1 MIPEIDTLLSSLY
14 RGPSNLRA
22 ISNTFPSKPAL
33 TPSFTYYGQPILKQP
48 FNETLFC
55 G

>member
-1 MIPEIDTLLSSLY
+1 MILEIYTLLSTLY

-48 FNETLFC
+48 FNEALFH

>member
-1 MIPEIDTLLSSLY
+1 MILEIYTLLSTLY

-22 ISNTFPSKPAL
+22 ISNTFPSKPGL
-33 TPSFTYYGQPILKQP
+33 TPSFTCYGQSILKQP
-48 FNETLFC
+48 FNEALFH